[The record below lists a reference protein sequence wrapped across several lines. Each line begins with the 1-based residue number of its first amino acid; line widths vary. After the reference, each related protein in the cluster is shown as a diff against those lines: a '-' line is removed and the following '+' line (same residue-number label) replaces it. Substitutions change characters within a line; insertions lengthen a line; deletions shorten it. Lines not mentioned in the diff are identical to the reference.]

1 MSFAAEIRE
10 QPEVLARLLASQ
22 GEAARRIAAE
32 IERRD
37 VRSIYI
43 AARGSSDNAALYG
56 KYLWGAM
63 VGLPVAL
70 ATPSLFT
77 LYGTPPRLGDTLVVG
92 ISQSGQSPDIVSV
105 VEEGRDQ
112 GALTLAITNDTGSP
126 LAESADLVL
135 DTMAGPEKAIAASKT
150 YTAQLT
156 AIAMLCS
163 GSEAGRERRGELAR
177 LPDLMH
183 AALAVEGEIGA
194 AANRFR
200 AMDRCVVLGRG
211 FNYSTAYEWS
221 LKLKETT
228 YVVAEPYSS
237 ADFQHGPVALVAD
250 GFPVLAV
257 APRDRVLDDVRAL
270 LARLSDLEA
279 DLFVMSNDRRVLD
292 LGASR
297 VRLPDDLPAWLSPVV
312 AVVPAQLFCYHL
324 ARAKGHDPDS
334 PRQLRKVTRTW

>member
-1 MSFAAEIRE
+1 MSFLSEIRE
-10 QPEVLARLLASQ
+10 QPQVVERLLASQ
-22 GEAARRIAAE
+22 HETARRIAAE

-37 VRSIYI
+37 LRSIYI

-56 KYLWGAM
+56 KYLWGSLAR
-63 VGLPVAL
+63 LPVAL

-77 LYGTPPRLGDTLVVG
+77 LYATPPRLADALVVG

-105 VEEGRDQ
+105 VEEGRAQ
-112 GALTLAITNDTGSP
+112 GALTLAITNDASSP
-126 LAESADLVL
+126 LARGADLVL
-135 DTMAGPEKAIAASKT
+135 DTVAGAERAVAASKT

-163 GSEAGRERRGELAR
+163 YRDDEGQRRAELSR
-177 LPDLMH
+177 LPDLMR
-183 AALAVEGEIGA
+183 AALALEEEVEA
-194 AANRFR
+194 AARRF
-200 AMDRCVVLGRG
+200 AEMDRCVVLGRG

-221 LKLKETT
+221 LKLEETT

-257 APRDRVLDDVRAL
+257 APRDAVLDDLLAL
-270 LARLSDLEA
+270 LERLVELEA
-279 DLFVMSNDRRVLD
+279 DLFVLTNDDRALE
-292 LGASR
+292 LGAVA
-297 VRLPDDLPAWLSPVV
+297 VRLPDDLPAWLSPMV
-312 AVVPAQLFCYHL
+312 AVVPAQLFCHHL
-324 ARAKGHDPDS
+324 ARLKGYDPDS

>member
-1 MSFAAEIRE
+1 MSFATEIRQ

-22 GEAARRIAAE
+22 RDAARRIGAE
-32 IERRD
+32 IERRG

-56 KYLWGAM
+56 KYLWGSLAR
-63 VGLPVAL
+63 LPVAL

-77 LYGTPPRLGDTLVVG
+77 FYRTPPRLEGSLVVG

-105 VEEGRDQ
+105 VEEGRAQ
-112 GALTLAITNDTGSP
+112 GALTLAITNDAASP
-126 LAESADLVL
+126 LAGTADLVL
-135 DTMAGPEKAIAASKT
+135 ETMAGPEKAIAASKT

-163 GSEAGRERRGELAR
+163 SGDDSRSRWGELDR
-177 LPDLMH
+177 LPELVRTVLELEDEIE
-183 AALAVEGEIGA
+183 AAVA
-194 AANRFR
+194 RFR
-200 AMDRCVVLGRG
+200 DIDRCVVLGRG

-237 ADFQHGPVALVAD
+237 ADFQHGPVALIGD

-257 APRDRVLDDVRAL
+257 AVRDAVLDDL
-270 LARLSDLEA
+270 LELLERLAGLEA
-279 DLFVMSNDRRVLD
+279 DLLVLSNDRRVRD
-292 LGASR
+292 LGGISID
-297 VRLPDDLPAWLSPVV
+297 LPDDLPAWLSPVV
-312 AVVPAQLFCYHL
+312 AIVPAQLFCWHL
-324 ARAKGHDPDS
+324 ARAKGHDPDR